1 MIKHTQTI
9 RLSVFDH
16 FVGLALKGLIIL
28 TRFCKKFHFAS
39 LHMISK
45 SNYVCSCNT
54 TASIERNKKTPK
66 ITYKAFYN
74 EQFHNHKNLVLQNQ
88 SDWRKWLRGKTS
100 EQVHLEKDIS
110 VNKWL
115 LGCLNQT
122 CCNELH

>member
-45 SNYVCSCNT
+45 SNYLSATVTLPRQQKEIKRLPKLHTKRFIMSNST
-54 TASIERNKKTPK
+54 TTK
-66 ITYKAFYN
+66 I
-74 EQFHNHKNLVLQNQ
+74 
-88 SDWRKWLRGKTS
+88 
-100 EQVHLEKDIS
+100 
-110 VNKWL
+110 
-115 LGCLNQT
+115 
-122 CCNELH
+122 